1 MNDLRGIQPVP
12 PRHRAGIASKF
23 DFYTVNDALLSPGCT
38 LAVNTTPARFRT
50 AAGSRVRKFV
60 IVSRSQ
66 SLPASVEQSRRRRTT
81 AGPGQSSKATNSFL
95 RSLYV

>member
-1 MNDLRGIQPVP
+1 MACREI
-12 PRHRAGIASKF
+12 

-38 LAVNTTPARFRT
+38 RAVNTTPARFRT

-60 IVSRSQ
+60 IVSKSQ
-66 SLPASVEQSRRRRTT
+66 SFPAKVEQSRRRLTT

-95 RSLYV
+95 KSEYV

>member
-1 MNDLRGIQPVP
+1 MQP
-12 PRHRAGIASKF
+12 RII
-23 DFYTVNDALLSPGCT
+23 NDALLSPGCT
-38 LAVNTTPARFRT
+38 RAVSTTPARFRT

-66 SLPASVEQSRRRRTT
+66 SLPASVEHKRRRRTT

-95 RSLYV
+95 RSEYV

>member
-1 MNDLRGIQPVP
+1 MQP
-12 PRHRAGIASKF
+12 RII
-23 DFYTVNDALLSPGCT
+23 NEALLSPGCT
-38 LAVNTTPARFRT
+38 RAVKTTPARFRT
-50 AAGSRVRKFV
+50 AAGSRVKKFV

-95 RSLYV
+95 KSE